1 MCCAIAAMPSPDR
14 ITPDTLRLTIAA
26 ALAFPD
32 GSMAAAG
39 LRRELNKLND
49 SASISAPG
57 N

>member
-1 MCCAIAAMPSPDR
+1 V
-14 ITPDTLRLTIAA
+14 LRHRRNAVSRQDYAGYAPADIAA